1 MTIPL
6 WCLLVA
12 VLLPYVWFGAV
23 AAAKKEQ
30 FGNVDNKVPRA
41 QSTKLEGKGAR
52 ALAAHQNAFEA
63 LMVFTPAVLVSHV
76 RHADPTQAAALAGAW
91 VVFRVLH
98 GILYLADIDKARS
111 AMFALGMLSA
121 VGLFVISA
129 LAP

>member
-6 WCLLVA
+6 WCILA
-12 VLLPYVWFGAV
+12 AILLPYVWFGVV

-41 QSTKLEGKGAR
+41 QSAKLEGKGAR

-63 LMVFTPAVLVSHV
+63 LMVFAPAVLVSHV
-76 RHADPTQAAALAGAW
+76 RHADLTQASALAGAW
-91 VVFRVLH
+91 VVLRVLH
-98 GILYLADIDKARS
+98 GVFYVADIDKARS
-111 AMFALGMLSA
+111 AVFAFANLCV